1 MAVFDMGNLAKIY
14 YKPADKSR
22 MSITTSATEGIHKA
36 EALLGYTA
44 TRLAGQPSTATD
56 VVSLSD
62 TALALIQARIGMAA
76 NVSAFHAGVEME
88 KALID
93 VMG

>member
-1 MAVFDMGNLAKIY
+1 MTIAA
-14 YKPADKSR
+14 
-22 MSITTSATEGIHKA
+22 SAIEGIHRA
-36 EALLGYTA
+36 EALLD
-44 TRLAGQPSTATD
+44 STATAVANLSGVTGLGFD
-56 VVSLSD
+56 EVSLSD

-76 NVSAFHAGVEME
+76 NASVFRAAIEME

>member
-1 MAVFDMGNLAKIY
+1 MTTAAV
-14 YKPADKSR
+14 
-22 MSITTSATEGIHKA
+22 SAIEGIHKA
-36 EALLGYTA
+36 TALLDSTA
-44 TRLAGQPSTATD
+44 ITVASRPGITRLGGD
-56 VVSLSD
+56 EVSLSD

-76 NVSAFHAGVEME
+76 NVSVFHAALKME

>member
-1 MAVFDMGNLAKIY
+1 MTIATASAV
-14 YKPADKSR
+14 
-22 MSITTSATEGIHKA
+22 EGMHKA
-36 EALLGYTA
+36 EALLSSA
-44 TRLAGQPSTATD
+44 AIALARQTGTSMGAD

-62 TALALIQARIGMAA
+62 TALALIQAKIGMAA
-76 NVSAFHAGVEME
+76 NVSVFHAALEME

>member
-1 MAVFDMGNLAKIY
+1 MTIAA
-14 YKPADKSR
+14 A
-22 MSITTSATEGIHKA
+22 SAIEGIHRA
-36 EALLGYTA
+36 GALLDSTA
-44 TRLAGQPSTATD
+44 ITVANLAGLTSVGSDQ
-56 VVSLSD
+56 VSLSD

-76 NVSAFHAGVEME
+76 NVSVFRAAIDME

>member
-1 MAVFDMGNLAKIY
+1 MTIAA
-14 YKPADKSR
+14 A
-22 MSITTSATEGIHKA
+22 SAIEGIHKA
-36 EALLGYTA
+36 EASLT
-44 TRLAGQPSTATD
+44 STAATVANLSGITSLGSD
-56 VVSLSD
+56 EVSLSD

-76 NVSAFHAGVEME
+76 NVSVFHAVIEME